1 MNNQD
6 HTLIKAR
13 FDDAVK
19 NAAPGKPCFFGFLDE
34 FQRELLRPAA
44 EKLTRIGA
52 VRVAFWGGYEGAER
66 VMAGVFAEEPDLSLF
81 PIKAVRIGHD
91 KKFGALCHRDY
102 LGAITALGIARE
114 RIGDIATDG
123 DGATVFCTEALA
135 QLLKNEL
142 KTVGK
147 RGVRVDF
154 TGEKCYNFTHHRER
168 REIIVASAR
177 LDAVLAALL
186 HLSRE
191 SAVAFIHEGKVRVNG
206 AEQTDKSAVLRDG
219 AVFSV
224 TGKGKFRFTGAT
236 VGGRKN
242 KLHAEIEIYD

>member
-1 MNNQD
+1 MKNQD
-6 HTLIKAR
+6 NTLIKAR

-34 FQRELLRPAA
+34 FQREFLRPAA
-44 EKLTRIGA
+44 EKLTRIGT
-52 VRVAFWGGYEGAER
+52 VQVAFWGGYEEAER
-66 VMAGVFAEEPDLSLF
+66 VMAGVFAEEPDLTLF
-81 PIKAVRIGHD
+81 PIQAVRID
-91 KKFGALCHRDY
+91 YDQKFGALCHRDY

-114 RIGDIATDG
+114 RIGDILTEEN
-123 DGATVFCTEALA
+123 GATVFCPEVLA

-147 RGVRVDF
+147 CGVRVDF
-154 TGEKCYNFTHHRER
+154 TGEKCYNFSHNRER

-191 SAVAFIHEGKVRVNG
+191 SAAELIIEGKVKVNG
-206 AEQTDKSAVLRDG
+206 AEQTDKSAVLQEDT
-219 AVFSV
+219 VFSV
-224 TGKGKFRFTGAT
+224 LGKGKFRFIAST

-242 KLHAEIEIYD
+242 KLHAEIEIYN